1 MSFRAIFLYTTR
13 QIINQILDKK
23 RKINNIIKLK
33 VKKNFKKF
41 VSDFEIKIF
50 FFHACLTFFFSFLFS
65 FHHFF
70 TPIIYA
76 SII

>member
-33 VKKNFKKF
+33 VKKNSKN
-41 VSDFEIKIF
+41 
-50 FFHACLTFFFSFLFS
+50 L
-65 FHHFF
+65 
-70 TPIIYA
+70 
-76 SII
+76 